1 MKKVNSMKKLI
12 LKTLVL
18 SGIIIGIGVTSCSK
32 DEDPPTP
39 TAAVV
44 PVVVPPNDPCNGDP
58 GFCMD
63 YGTVNKSGPAKLFV
77 YNGSRTRVYWETGS
91 GNTFEQVELDIEG
104 LTAGTYNVDG
114 LAIPG
119 SSANVQYFSVA
130 NGVVNPAYGTVTVSS
145 LDTINGVTG
154 TFNVTM
160 QDSTKITNGKFTSIV
175 K

>member
-1 MKKVNSMKKLI
+1 MKKLI
-12 LKTLVL
+12 LKSIVL
-18 SGIIIGIGVTSCSK
+18 SIIVLGLGITSCSK
-32 DEDPPTP
+32 DDDAPEPTTPTVNNTPTP
-39 TAAVV
+39 T
-44 PVVVPPNDPCNGDP
+44 NDPCNGDP

-77 YNGSRTRVYWETGS
+77 YNGSRTRVYWENGS

-104 LTAGTYNVDG
+104 LVPGTYNVDG

-119 SSANVQYFSVA
+119 SSANVQYYTTA
-130 NGVVNPAYGTVTVSS
+130 NGVVNPAYGTVTVTA

-154 TFNVTM
+154 TFTVTM
-160 QDSTKITNGKFTSIV
+160 QDSTKITNGKFTDIV